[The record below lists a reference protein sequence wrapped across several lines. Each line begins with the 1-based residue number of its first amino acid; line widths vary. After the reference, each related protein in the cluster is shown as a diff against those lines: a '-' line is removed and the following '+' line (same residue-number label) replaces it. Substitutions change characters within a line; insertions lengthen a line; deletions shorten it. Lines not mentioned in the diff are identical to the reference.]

1 MIWIDIKHKDIS
13 LIMKQGM
20 NSIVEVLDKATIA
33 SIVMISVIV
42 SLLTLSIPIAAQTL
56 VNLIAFGKLLQ
67 PVLTLSIIVL
77 VLMIA
82 LGALSVWQS
91 IIIEVIQ
98 QKLMVKIS
106 LNLSRQFTHLSVD
119 NFSSHH
125 GPELVNRFFEVVTIN
140 KALSSLLLY
149 GVNLSLQLIFGL
161 ILLLFYHPLFLV
173 FDGFIVISIIFIV
186 FLPYR
191 KGLASAEKEC
201 TEKHQIGAWLEELL
215 TNRFLFRFNHYRQYA
230 TQQTDTRLVA
240 FLKVRNMHFKQLI
253 KHQVGFYLL
262 SATASSLLLG
272 LGGYLVINNQLS
284 LGQLVAAEIVLGALI
299 YAFKRFGVLLENY
312 YDLVASEHKIDMV
325 LNLPTEPVNT
335 ELSELIIPI
344 KNITI
349 VTENQEKASSNLE
362 NPLVICLDGT
372 RKNESFTDFILGF
385 KNNTNLTVYINEMLC
400 HQEYRRA
407 LREHTLLLRDKEWF
421 AGSIYDNL
429 CLNQQSFSIQ
439 QLKELLKS
447 FGLMDKIMRQPNG
460 LKSIIYDWEQVF
472 TELEIIQLMVIRAI
486 IAKPQLIIIDRI
498 FDRLTTKDIELL
510 LFHLSTLNNI
520 TLLIIITE
528 YKKLIPLSNCLVIS

>member
-1 MIWIDIKHKDIS
+1 M
-13 LIMKQGM
+13 MKQGM
-20 NSIVEVLDKATIA
+20 NSIVAVLDKATIA
-33 SIVMISVIV
+33 SIMMISVIV
-42 SLLTLSIPIAAQTL
+42 SLLSLSIPIAAQTL

-67 PVLTLSIIVL
+67 PVLTLSVMVL

-82 LGALSVWQS
+82 LGALNVWET

-106 LNLSRQFTHLSVD
+106 LNLTRQFTHLSLD

-149 GVNLSLQLIFGL
+149 GINLSLQLFFGL

-173 FDGFIVISIIFIV
+173 FDGFIVLGIILIV

-191 KGLASAEKEC
+191 KGLSSSEKEC

-215 TNRFLFRFNHYRQYA
+215 ANRFLFRFNNYHRYA
-230 TQQTDTRLVA
+230 TQQTDKRLVS
-240 FLKVRNMHFKQLI
+240 FLKARNMHFKQLI
-253 KHQVGFYLL
+253 KHQIGFYLL
-262 SATASSLLLG
+262 SAIASSLLLG

-312 YDLVASEHKIDMV
+312 YELVASEHKIDVV
-325 LNLPTEPVNT
+325 LNLPTETINT

-344 KNITI
+344 KSIALI
-349 VTENQEKASSNLE
+349 AEDHEKSFVTPE
-362 NPLVICLDGT
+362 NPLVICVNKTQQQKSL
-372 RKNESFTDFILGF
+372 SDFILGF
-385 KNNTNLTVYINEMLC
+385 KNNDSLTVYINETLC
-400 HQEYRRA
+400 HQEYRRS
-407 LREHTLLLRDKEWF
+407 LREYTLLIRDKEWF

-429 CLNQQSFSIQ
+429 RLNQPSFSIQ
-439 QLKELLKS
+439 QLQELLKA
-447 FGLMDKIMRQPNG
+447 FGLMDKIMRQPTG
-460 LKSIIYDWEQVF
+460 LKNIIYDWEQVF
-472 TELEIIQLMVIRAI
+472 TEVELIQLMVIRAL
-486 IAKPQLIIIDRI
+486 IARPQLIIVDGL
-498 FDRLTTKDIELL
+498 FDKLTTKDIELL
-510 LFHLSTLNNI
+510 LFHLKSLNE
-520 TLLIIITE
+520 TLLIIITQ
-528 YKKLIPLSNCLVIS
+528 YPNLIPLSNCLVLS